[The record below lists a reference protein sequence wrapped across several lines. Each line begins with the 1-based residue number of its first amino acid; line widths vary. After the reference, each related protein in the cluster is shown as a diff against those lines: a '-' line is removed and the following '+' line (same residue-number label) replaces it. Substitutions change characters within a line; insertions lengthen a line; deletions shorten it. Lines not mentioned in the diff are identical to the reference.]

1 MLDVSVRK
9 WLIKQSYEKIQE
21 YLEQKDSIELIDYL
35 NSHSA
40 KIAGTAIGVLIRR
53 TDFRNVVNEILAND
67 LLTDRLSK
75 ICFLNGVYVFGKKN
89 PDAIKAAL
97 HFLHDKNKE
106 VASQALF
113 GIVFYNDP
121 KYIPTV
127 KECRD
132 TSCSPGTDAY
142 HDFSLALRA
151 LEEGTHL
158 CIRLIFTMSIRY
170 GSECRIL
177 LPGKFDRSFACE
189 TRLPHISPRRMAED
203 LSSIPAEDQ
212 FPARSG

>member
-21 YLEQKDSIELIDYL
+21 YMEQKDSIELIDYL

-53 TDFRNVVNEILAND
+53 TDFWNVVNEILTNN

-89 PDAIKAAL
+89 PNTIKAAL
-97 HFLHDKNKE
+97 HFLYDKNKE

-132 TSCSPGTDAY
+132 TSCSPGTEAY

-151 LEEGTHL
+151 LEEGKPSL
-158 CIRLIFTMSIRY
+158 Y
-170 GSECRIL
+170 
-177 LPGKFDRSFACE
+177 
-189 TRLPHISPRRMAED
+189 SPYFYDVDKVWE
-203 LSSIPAEDQ
+203 
-212 FPARSG
+212 